1 MPQAQRSSTHNI
13 KMEIWNSTTRIERPT
28 TEAHEAYD
36 LCDAGAEL
44 ARFNA
49 LKSLRSVFARLVT
62 THGGGG
68 KAPPL
73 AFERWLARS
82 ALARA
87 TAPDGDCDGE
97 RGARAAPLALLPAA
111 PSVDGQLVADLARS
125 FSRDAA
131 LAIAEAVSA
140 QGRSAAARQAASYP
154 GGQRARSGAPQ
165 TARPGREARGEARRR
180 RRRLARA
187 RLRRRCPARA
197 RRGRGGRR
205 PAAACEVSV
214 ARKRGG
220 KVVVLSALDDAGDA
234 RKPYMTLNGAH
245 FDKLVQLHGRHGRP
259 GDGDVHARIFC
270 LLARY
275 EALRGAGFQC
285 AVPGAAFDGLEAYL
299 GPTVECFA
307 SPLNCRFERYYS
319 AFPFL
324 ERPFGSLG
332 SFFGDVAIDGGSFE
346 ANPPFVPEVMAF
358 MVDRIAALLEAAS
371 GPLSFLVVVPD
382 WGGGSSAAGACRRSR
397 FLRAR
402 HTVRAADHV
411 FADGAQ
417 HRVADRYRPSSWD
430 TAVLLLQNDSGAAT
444 WPLDTPTLAAT
455 MRRSFTRAANDPKAP
470 AKREDLQAWER
481 RGPARGG
488 KRTPAPPAGKP
499 KKKKARNDD
508 AAFFV
513 EAP

>member
-49 LKSLRSVFARLVT
+49 LKSLRSVFARL
-62 THGGGG
+62 
-68 KAPPL
+68 
-73 AFERWLARS
+73 
-82 ALARA
+82 
-87 TAPDGDCDGE
+87 
-97 RGARAAPLALLPAA
+97 
-111 PSVDGQLVADLARS
+111 LVADLARS

-154 GGQRARSGAPQ
+154 APALSAAARE

-197 RRGRGGRR
+197 RRGRGGRPPPR
-205 PAAACEVSV
+205 EVSV

>member
-1 MPQAQRSSTHNI
+1 
-13 KMEIWNSTTRIERPT
+13 MEIWNSTTRIERPT
-28 TEAHEAYD
+28 TAAHEAYD

-97 RGARAAPLALLPAA
+97 RGGAAAREALLPTGAA
-111 PSVDGQLVADLARS
+111 VDGQLVADLARS

-154 GGQRARSGAPQ
+154 ER
-165 TARPGREARGEARRR
+165 
-180 RRRLARA
+180 
-187 RLRRRCPARA
+187 PARA
-197 RRGRGGRR
+197 PAAHAKRLLVKAVKRAAKRADGADGWRALAAAADALRAHAEAAAAAA

-259 GDGDVHARIFC
+259 GDGDVNARIFC

-307 SPLNCRFERYYS
+307 SPLNCRFDRYYS

-324 ERPFGSLG
+324 ERSFGSLG

-382 WGGGSSAAGACRRSR
+382 WGGGSSAADACRRSR
-397 FLRAR
+397 FLRAH

-488 KRTPAPPAGKP
+488 KRTTPAPPPAGKP

-508 AAFFV
+508 APFFV